1 MAVFVAVMALFM
13 ASHAFSW
20 PGKAVVGAGVTCG
33 VKLPPRPLRVKVPPR
48 PLGVKF
54 PPPRPLEGFFIPLP
68 EKLKTKLKTLI
79 ILLKYP

>member
-20 PGKAVVGAGVTCG
+20 PGKAVVVAGVTLTSG
-33 VKLPPRPLRVKVPPR
+33 VKPLPR

-54 PPPRPLEGFFIPLP
+54 PPPRPLEGFCTPLP
-68 EKLKTKLKTLI
+68 KILKKMNWVMYI
-79 ILLKYP
+79 V